1 MSLENTVA
9 DLLKRLEQATTRLE
23 TVEKALASGVSS
35 TPSAGASAAAGP
47 SSAAVKEF
55 QNLVAEHI
63 VSFVELSKQI
73 APEVGQQAE
82 ELKKAIDAEAQ
93 LIAIAAA
100 SKKPTQDVLMK
111 LIQGVNNHAQ
121 QCGSIR
127 DSNRSSKFFNNLSA
141 ISEGIGF
148 LSWVVVEPTPGPH
161 VVDMRGSAEFYTNRI
176 LKEFKGVNQQQV
188 DWVNK
193 FIGFLKDLEKYI
205 KQYHTTG
212 LTWNPKGGDAA
223 SATPAAAP
231 ATSAPPAPSGA
242 PAPPPPPP
250 AGFNDDNKSKKPA
263 AADMSAVFN
272 AIGKGEGVTSGLKK
286 VTDDMKSKN
295 NPNKSSVVKAAD
307 VKAPAATT
315 TAKAAAAPAKPPKF
329 ALESNKWTIEYQK
342 GNKQIV
348 IEETDPKQTVYIYQ
362 CQDSVIQIKGKVN
375 AITLDGCKKTAV
387 VFENCIASADV
398 VNCNSVEV
406 QVTGKVPC
414 MAVDKTS
421 GCQIYLSK
429 DSLETEVVTSKSS
442 EMNILIPGAT
452 PNDDMVEISVP
463 EQFKTVVK
471 GTKLVTEAVSH
482 I

>member
-35 TPSAGASAAAGP
+35 TPSAGAGAAAGP

-55 QNLVAEHI
+55 QNLVADHI

-82 ELKKAIDAEAQ
+82 ELKKAIDAESQ

-111 LIQGVNNHAQ
+111 LIQGINTHAEQ
-121 QCGSIR
+121 VSSIR
-127 DSNRSSKFFNNLSA
+127 DSHRSSKFFNNLSA
-141 ISEGIGF
+141 VSEGIGF

-161 VVDMRGSAEFYTNRI
+161 VVEMRGSAEFYTNRI

-188 DWVNK
+188 DWVTK

-231 ATSAPPAPSGA
+231 AASAPAAPSGA

-250 AGFNDDNKSKKPA
+250 AGFNDDKPKKP
-263 AADMSAVFN
+263 AADMSAVFS
-272 AIGKGEGVTSGLKK
+272 ALGKGEGVTSGLKK

-295 NPNKSSVVKAAD
+295 NPNKSSVVKASD
-307 VKAPAATT
+307 VKAPTATT
-315 TAKAAAAPAKPPKF
+315 TKAAAAPAKPPKF
-329 ALESNKWTIEYQK
+329 ALEANKWTVEYQK
-342 GNKQIV
+342 GNKNIV
-348 IEETDPKQTVYIYQ
+348 IEDTDPKQTVYIYQ
-362 CQDSVIQIKGKVN
+362 CQDSVVQIKGKVN

-398 VNCNSVEV
+398 VNCSSVEI

-414 MAVDKTS
+414 MAIDKTS
-421 GCQIYLSK
+421 GCQVYLSK
-429 DSLETEVVTSKSS
+429 ESLETEIVTSKSS